1 MIESKTLQRTIAT
14 ADYIDNNLEFDRLL
28 DDCKRWYNIDHTKII
43 NLKHDVI
50 YKTFTDEQGQPQKFA
65 EFTMTVNYNAGDQ
78 GKKDIPTL
86 QNNESEEK

>member
-43 NLKHDVI
+43 N
-50 YKTFTDEQGQPQKFA
+50 
-65 EFTMTVNYNAGDQ
+65 EF
-78 GKKDIPTL
+78 
-86 QNNESEEK
+86 

>member
-1 MIESKTLQRTIAT
+1 MIESSTLKKTISTI
-14 ADYIDNNLEFDRLL
+14 DHIDNNLEFDRLL

-65 EFTMTVNYNAGDQ
+65 EFTMTVFYNA
-78 GKKDIPTL
+78 K
-86 QNNESEEK
+86 